1 MDEKPGEDVRDG
13 VADADATGMIAGEEL
28 ITQAETLLP
37 LLSERPLPPSED
49 LHAALPPDHCA
60 HAAIDDLH
68 AEIGSD
74 APDRDAI
81 EAHVQRLRAL
91 PELEARIANW
101 WEDPSTQRFVWN
113 LSQIGL

>member
-1 MDEKPGEDVRDG
+1 MEEKRGEDVRDG

-37 LLSERPLPPSED
+37 L
-49 LHAALPPDHCA
+49 
-60 HAAIDDLH
+60 H
-68 AEIGSD
+68 AEIESD

-81 EAHVQRLRAL
+81 DAHVQRLRAL